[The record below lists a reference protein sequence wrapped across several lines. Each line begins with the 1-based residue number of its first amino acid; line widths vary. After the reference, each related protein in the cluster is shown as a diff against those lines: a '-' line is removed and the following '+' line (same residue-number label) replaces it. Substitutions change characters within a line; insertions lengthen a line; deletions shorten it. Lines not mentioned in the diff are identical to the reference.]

1 MSKFIEYSFFKS
13 TEANKNFNYWINHE
27 PQSFGGVD
35 LQLFTNMVIS
45 VLDNDENLEFSHLNQ
60 PKSLLKDFHIAIYMD
75 KYYAMQAIY
84 KELNN
89 RLRIAKP

>member
-1 MSKFIEYSFFKS
+1 MSEFIEYSFFKS

-45 VLDNDENLEFSHLNQ
+45 VLDNDENLEYFHLEQSKSRLEYSHIE
-60 PKSLLKDFHIAIYMD
+60 SYMVR
-75 KYYAMQAIY
+75 YHAMQLIY
-84 KELNN
+84 KELNY
-89 RLRIAKP
+89 RLRIVKP